1 MSLPNAFGEY
11 TLSMHL
17 FDYFSIYLSTL
28 CLHSFRLG
36 MLFSSA
42 ISCSAILW
50 QRVKKGN
57 GDACPTLC
65 DNDSRP
71 NSALAH
77 TISRGPHEKRRE
89 LLTADDVSL
98 PLTLLPFSRNGGR
111 RGMFMGIPSH
121 GVRV

>member
-1 MSLPNAFGEY
+1 MNEQACLFPKGGFLTY
-11 TLSMHL
+11 TIC
-17 FDYFSIYLSTL
+17 FST
-28 CLHSFRLG
+28 
-36 MLFSSA
+36 
-42 ISCSAILW
+42 ILW

-77 TISRGPHEKRRE
+77 TISRGSHEKRRE

-111 RGMFMGIPSH
+111 RGMFVSIP
-121 GVRV
+121 